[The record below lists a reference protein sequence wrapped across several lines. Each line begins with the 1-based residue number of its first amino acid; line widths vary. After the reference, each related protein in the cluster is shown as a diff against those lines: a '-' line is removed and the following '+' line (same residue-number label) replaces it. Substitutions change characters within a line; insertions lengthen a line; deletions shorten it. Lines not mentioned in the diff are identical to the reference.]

1 MPCRMECEESILSD
15 KEIAS
20 LWDAVRTKTGFTD
33 DAVTIRCVS
42 KEEIHDLNMRY
53 RTKDHPTN
61 VLTFSYTDPSE
72 HDIALCMDVAKQ
84 EAAQRS
90 VSLRDYTALLVVHGL
105 LHVTGMDHEASPA
118 EDEKTQALE
127 REILN
132 ECGFVPVSLSDV
144 Y

>member
-1 MPCRMECEESILSD
+1 MECEEQVLSD
-15 KEIAS
+15 KDIAS
-20 LWDAVRTKTGFTD
+20 VWNTVRMKTGCAD

-42 KEEIHDLNMRY
+42 EQEIRELNMRY

-61 VLTFSYTDPSE
+61 VLTFSYTNPPE
-72 HDIALCMDVAKQ
+72 HDIALCMDVARR
-84 EAAQRS
+84 EATERN

-105 LHVTGMDHEASPA
+105 LHVTGMDHEDSPA
-118 EDEKTQALE
+118 EDEHTQVLE